1 MLERERH
8 NVTPNVE
15 DPCKTQKNPKDLET
29 PCPSL
34 CQKLGQFGIQFEEAS
49 LARLELF
56 FWQIL
61 ELPWELYL
69 VDILQKKKKKNLPVH
84 LPISF
89 WS

>member
-1 MLERERH
+1 
-8 NVTPNVE
+8 
-15 DPCKTQKNPKDLET
+15 
-29 PCPSL
+29 L